1 MKKLTNSEA
10 KLKKTVVYKKK
21 HVVTHLKARVTGNL
35 TFSIDHTI
43 FFSKTLIEQCQALK
57 HFMNPH
63 WYSYG
68 VLLKRMK
75 VYCI

>member
-43 FFSKTLIEQCQALK
+43 FFFKN
-57 HFMNPH
+57 FN
-63 WYSYG
+63 
-68 VLLKRMK
+68 
-75 VYCI
+75 